1 MDIPPTVGLQKA
13 AFGIHFFAYHYMT
26 NSGIYVNGFVSCGGG
41 GIGSKRPDPLFPK
54 EPGSGVDVH
63 HLQAREDGGTH
74 RLNNLIT
81 LCNLF
86 PGSHASWKRATLV
99 KRRTNNAG
107 APVGH
112 AA

>member
-54 EPGSGVDVH
+54 EPDRGLTCIIS
-63 HLQAREDGGTH
+63 R
-74 RLNNLIT
+74 
-81 LCNLF
+81 
-86 PGSHASWKRATLV
+86 PGKTV
-99 KRRTNNAG
+99 
-107 APVGH
+107 APTV
-112 AA
+112 